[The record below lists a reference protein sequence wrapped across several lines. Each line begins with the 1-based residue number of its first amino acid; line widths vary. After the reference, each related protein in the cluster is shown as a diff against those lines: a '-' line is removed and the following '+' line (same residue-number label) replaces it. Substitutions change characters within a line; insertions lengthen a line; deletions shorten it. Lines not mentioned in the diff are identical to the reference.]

1 MEILK
6 VRIDLPARQE
16 LLRLLRDRVLARRDG
31 LITIATVNAEC
42 LALAAQETAYRDV
55 LNGFSLNVIDS
66 AGVSLVARLRGVGRP
81 PRTPG
86 SQLIYDLAQL
96 CAGSDRAMFLLGTS
110 PRTASLA
117 CARLRQLY
125 PGLDIAAYSPAFS
138 PTPALALSVEDEA
151 VVWRSMTELR
161 PAVVCVALGMPK
173 QEVWIAAHRGQL
185 EEAGVRVAIGVGGA
199 VAYVGGV
206 FPEPPQW
213 VRQVGMEWLY
223 RLLREPHRRFRRQA
237 TRLPRFLALATWE
250 AIRLRRRGAS
260 D

>member
-31 LITIATVNAEC
+31 LTTIATVNAEC
-42 LALAAQETAYRDV
+42 LALAAQDTAYRDV
-55 LNGFSLNVIDS
+55 LNGFSLNVVDS
-66 AGVSLVARLRGVGRP
+66 AGVSLAVRLRGVRRP

-96 CAGSDRAMFLLGTS
+96 CAESDKAVFLLGTS
-110 PRTASLA
+110 QRTASLA
-117 CARLRQLY
+117 CERLRQLY

-138 PTPALALSVEDEA
+138 PTPALSVEDEA
-151 VVWRSMTELR
+151 VVWRSITELR

-199 VAYVGGV
+199 VAYVAGV
-206 FPEPPQW
+206 FPAPPQW

-250 AIRLRRRGAS
+250 AIRLRLRGDS